1 MSKLLKDGQKMALK
15 PGAKLKGGLY
25 TVDSLLGVGDF
36 CYTYRVRKEGDNLFR
51 VVKEHFLYDRCVRNN
66 ENNGILLSKIDNDLY
81 IKYLQRFYNEAKIC
95 MSLNHPNLA
104 HIEDLFQENGTA
116 YYVMNYVYGES
127 LTQKVQRVGKLPFDE
142 AYYYLCNV
150 GEALSVLH
158 DGSLCHR
165 AVTPDNI
172 IVTANSKPILVDYGM
187 PREFFND
194 QGHRKPSWTPGFSA
208 IEQYI
213 GQPPMGPSTD
223 IFGLT
228 SVFYYCISGQVPP
241 DATGRG
247 SAPLRSLTEYN
258 PQVPAKI
265 DARILKG
272 MELYP
277 VSRPRNFLEL
287 MAGLPMA
294 TKPVISQQPV
304 PVVEPVATEAPNP
317 GKVEEDRRHQEEERK
332 RREEEE
338 RRRREEEELRRR
350 EEEELRRREEEE
362 RRRREE
368 EERRRREEEERKRRE
383 EEERKRREEEER
395 KRREEEERRRREEE
409 ERRRRE
415 AEERRRR
422 EEEERRRREEEERRR
437 REEEERRRREEEERK
452 HREEEERRRREE
464 EAMKQKQLEEQ
475 AWNYAVGRNDIDIFK
490 AFLIKFPN
498 SIRKVDA
505 NSKIAQLLA
514 EKEIELWEV
523 CSDNASLSTL
533 KQYKK
538 EFPSGA
544 HISEVK
550 KLIAKKNKKKMLVV
564 ALIIAVLVVLAA
576 VVYIVMPTESKEWD
590 KASGLNTY
598 EAYEKYLEAYGGDA
612 SPEAVAHRNEA
623 FQAMFEC
630 AGNDIVLLK
639 KLVKNYPD
647 SKMEEKVF
655 VKSAELACDSLA
667 ICVEK
672 ITNMNVDFGFMI
684 EMMNDYYKATHSS
697 LEGSSFAVPDSL
709 KTRIL
714 EVSNKASEAV
724 KIQLNSNLNAAM
736 IADGDLLKFALENAS
751 ALIEY
756 EGLEETVRT
765 EAQNKLNRLK
775 K

>member
-1 MSKLLKDGQKMALK
+1 MSKLLKDEQNMALK

-51 VVKEHFLYDRCVRNN
+51 VIKEHFLYGRCVRNN
-66 ENNGILLSKIDNDLY
+66 ANNGLLLSKIDNDLY

-95 MSLNHPNLA
+95 MSLSHPNLV

-116 YYVMNYVYGES
+116 YYVMEYVYGES
-127 LTQKVQRVGKLPFDE
+127 LAQKVQRMGKLPFDE

-158 DGSLCHR
+158 DGSICHR

-172 IVTANSKPILVDYGM
+172 IVTANNKPILVDYGM
-187 PREFFND
+187 PREYFND
-194 QGHRKPSWTPGFSA
+194 QGHRKPSWTPGFTA

-241 DATGRG
+241 DATDRG

-294 TKPVISQQPV
+294 TKPVISQQQA
-304 PVVEPVATEAPNP
+304 PVVEPVATVVPDP
-317 GKVEEDRRHQEEERK
+317 KKIEEDRQRQLETQRQ
-332 RREEEE
+332 
-338 RRRREEEELRRR
+338 
-350 EEEELRRREEEE
+350 
-362 RRRREE
+362 
-368 EERRRREEEERKRRE
+368 EEEERKRIE
-383 EEERKRREEEER
+383 EENRIRQEQEHQRQLEIQRQE
-395 KRREEEERRRREEE
+395 
-409 ERRRRE
+409 
-415 AEERRRR
+415 EERRRR

-437 REEEERRRREEEERK
+437 REEEERRRREEEERRQ
-452 HREEEERRRREE
+452 REEEERRRREE
-464 EAMKQKQLEEQ
+464 EERRQREEEERRRKEEEALKQKQLEEQ
-475 AWNYAVGRNDIDIFK
+475 AWNYAVGRNNIDIFK

-498 SIRKVDA
+498 SIRKEDA
-505 NSKIAQLLA
+505 NAKIAQLLA
-514 EKEIELWEV
+514 KEEAELWEA
-523 CSDNASLSTL
+523 CSNNASLSTL
-533 KQYKK
+533 KQYRK
-538 EFPSGA
+538 EFPTGA
-544 HISEVK
+544 HIGEVK
-550 KLIAKKNKKKMLVV
+550 KLIAKKNRKKMLVV
-564 ALIIAVLVVLAA
+564 AIIIAALVALAA